1 MKKIFLGIL
10 VCCALQSEAA
20 VEFGKA
26 PSPVL
31 SKSIV
36 CKDTVRNDFTPVL
49 LNRDPDAENAIE
61 DKSPADKRTRQERR
75 RETIRAVSKTTEDV
89 LFILIEVAVE
99 VLECWCTYQ

>member
-10 VCCALQSEAA
+10 FCWVLQSEAA

-31 SKSIV
+31 TKSIV
-36 CKDTVRNDFTPVL
+36 YKDTVRNDFTPVL
-49 LNRDPDAENAIE
+49 LNSDPDAATTFEG
-61 DKSPADKRTRQERR
+61 KSPADKRTRQERR
-75 RETIRAVSKTTEDV
+75 RETMRAVSKTTEDV

-99 VLECWCTYQ
+99 VLECWSTYQ

>member
-1 MKKIFLGIL
+1 MKKLFLGVL
-10 VCCALQSEAA
+10 VCWSLQSEAT

-36 CKDTVRNDFTPVL
+36 CKDTIRNDFTPVL
-49 LNRDPDAENAIE
+49 LNSDPDAATTFEG
-61 DKSPADKRTRQERR
+61 KSPADKRTRQERR
-75 RETIRAVSKTTEDV
+75 RETMRAVSKTTEDV

-99 VLECWCTYQ
+99 VLENWPCY